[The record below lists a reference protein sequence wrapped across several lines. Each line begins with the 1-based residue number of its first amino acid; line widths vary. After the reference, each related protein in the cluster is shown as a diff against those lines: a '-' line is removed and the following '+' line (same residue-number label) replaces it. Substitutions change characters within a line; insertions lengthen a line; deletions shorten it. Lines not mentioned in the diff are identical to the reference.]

1 MSEEI
6 RELGEVAYAG
16 YFKASGGKSLISGAD
31 LPAWDEQAPEIRQAW
46 NLGAMAV
53 VDYWREAGDGDER
66 LPDDAPLRYALV
78 EQMGHRATVAS
89 IRETTFAGKP
99 MIEMTAVKTGAV
111 HLVAPESLYEIT
123 WLSESDALA
132 RAQGVSWTAVA
143 LPAAHYDTW
152 DERDDADRQANG
164 EPNDLADVDL

>member
-6 RELGEVAYAG
+6 RELGEVAYVG
-16 YFKASGGKSLISGAD
+16 YFKASGGKSLISGAG

-78 EQMGHRATVAS
+78 EQMGHRSTVAT
-89 IRETTFAGKP
+89 IRETVFAGKQ
-99 MIEMTAVKTGAV
+99 MIEATDLKGGGQS
-111 HLVAPESLYEIT
+111 LISPESIYEIT
-123 WLSESDALA
+123 WITEADAIA
-132 RAQGVSWTAVA
+132 RTTPWTPVA

-152 DERDDADRQANG
+152 DERDDADRQGNG